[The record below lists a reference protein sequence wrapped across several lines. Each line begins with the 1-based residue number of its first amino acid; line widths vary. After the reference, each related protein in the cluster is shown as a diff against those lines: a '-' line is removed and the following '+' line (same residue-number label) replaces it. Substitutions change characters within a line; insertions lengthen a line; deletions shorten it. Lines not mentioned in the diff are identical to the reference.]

1 MKPHVMRKN
10 FNGSEHRE
18 KYKIKSNTFWLNVYK
33 TYNYVNFIFKFSII
47 NIFYLKTMLQF
58 DFLTL

>member
-1 MKPHVMRKN
+1 MRKN

-33 TYNYVNFIFKFSII
+33 TYNYVNFIFKFII